1 MFAIPGTSSDPVTSK
16 LLALI
21 SRHANPGTHPS
32 PPASKSHT
40 PTPKATSKQ
49 PTASRKKTAASKEDD
64 VQSLNVPALLSPI
77 SSKPTK
83 DKVLVRPKS
92 VTKSHSQ
99 GLDEVAAAET
109 ERTLK
114 LILEGC
120 DEKET
125 GATPAKTS
133 NPGKKSVFNP
143 PSKDL
148 VGAASPNHLF
158 QGDIARVMLY

>member
-1 MFAIPGTSSDPVTSK
+1 MANAEGNIAIPGTSSDPVTSK

-21 SRHANPGTHPS
+21 SRHANPGTPPS

-40 PTPKATSKQ
+40 PTPKAAFKQ
-49 PTASRKKTAASKEDD
+49 PKTSRKKTVTSKVD

-77 SSKPTK
+77 SPKPTK
-83 DKVLVRPKS
+83 DKVLVRPKP

-99 GLDEVAAAET
+99 ELEEVAAAET

-120 DEKET
+120 DEKAT
-125 GATPAKTS
+125 GASPAKTP

-148 VGAASPNHLF
+148 LLILPRLLLH
-158 QGDIARVMLY
+158 